1 LTPPYAGDTFGPKP
15 GAARQGSI
23 HVEEDLMGTRDTFA
37 ARPWHRLALYAL
49 LLVLIAG
56 CAPPPARPTTGGEAP
71 AQPQR
76 VAGARK
82 VLNMGISSIIDA
94 FSIAGSSTTSGGGL
108 GYIEIHSQA
117 LFTADKTTGRP
128 IPRLLAEQPTLD
140 NGGLRVTDDGG
151 MVATYRLRPDV
162 KWADGAPFTTKD
174 LMFTFRVVKNPAIPV
189 LDSGPSKLMESASA
203 PDDLTFIINW
213 RQPYYLADAIGL
225 RAFWPLPAH
234 LLEADYV
241 TLVEEQKDA
250 LAWLAKPYWTSEY
263 VHIGPFRLVE
273 FTPQVQA
280 VFEAVDTYVLGR
292 PKVDRIVVKQFTD
305 NGTTL
310 ANALAGGI
318 DLATEG
324 ALSSERSAELKRRW
338 DADGAGKVYF
348 GTGNTWF
355 VSIQFDTTVPNYAT
369 IMQDKRIRQALYTA
383 IDRESLADTLADGI
397 PDMAAN
403 ALLPPDN
410 PLFSSVRNG
419 WKERYPFDLNR
430 SAAAFEAAG
439 WRKSAD
445 GMLVNGAGEHLK
457 FELRTTADQTRK
469 QAIVGDMWKRAGAD
483 LDMLVVPTARIR
495 DVEFRQQFPGGEI
508 TARGSQDSI
517 LTRLELSEQPM
528 AQNRFSGNNRGHW
541 YSEQYEALVT
551 RYRTNLR
558 EAGRA
563 QAIKE
568 IQDLLIEELPLM
580 LLHYETHAVFARK
593 GVTAFQDD
601 FPGGS
606 DAGRL
611 YGTYS
616 RNAHEWDVAL

>member
-1 LTPPYAGDTFGPKP
+1 MRTRGRLTS
-15 GAARQGSI
+15 R
-23 HVEEDLMGTRDTFA
+23 TR
-37 ARPWHRLALYAL
+37 HQLAVCTLLL
-49 LLVLIAG
+49 LLVIAA
-56 CAPPPARPTTGGEAP
+56 CAPPQRAPAPTGGEASVQ
-71 AQPQR
+71 APQR
-76 VAGARK
+76 AQGTRK
-82 VLNMGISSIIDA
+82 VLNMGITSIIDA
-94 FSIAGSSTTSGGGL
+94 FSVAGSSTTSGGGL

-117 LFTADKTTGRP
+117 LFTADKATGRP

-140 NGGLRVTDDGG
+140 NGGLRIADDGR
-151 MVATYRLRPDV
+151 MIATYRLRRDV
-162 KWADGAPFTTKD
+162 KWADGAPFTAND
-174 LMFTFRVVKNPAIPV
+174 LMFTYRAVKNPAVPV

-203 PDDLTFIINW
+203 PDDFTFVITW

-234 LLEADYV
+234 LLEADYLA
-241 TLVEEQKDA
+241 LVEEQKDA
-250 LAWLAKPYWTSEY
+250 LAWLAKPYWSSDY
-263 VHIGPFRLVE
+263 VHIGPFKLVE

-280 VFEAVDTYVLGR
+280 VFEAVDTYFLGR

-324 ALSSERSAELKRRW
+324 ALNSERGSELKRRW
-338 DADGAGKVYF
+338 DADGAGKVYI
-348 GTGNTWF
+348 GPGNTWF
-355 VSIQFDTTVPNYAT
+355 VSIQFDATVPNYAT
-369 IMQDKRIRQALYTA
+369 VLQDKRIRQALYMA
-383 IDRESLADTLADGI
+383 IDRESLADTLSDGV
-397 PDMAAN
+397 PGMAAD

-410 PLFSSVRNG
+410 PLFSVVRNG
-419 WKERYPFDLNR
+419 WKDRYPFDLNR

-439 WRKSAD
+439 WRKGVD
-445 GMLVNGAGEHLK
+445 GTLVNSGGDHLK
-457 FELRTTADQTRK
+457 LELRTTADQTRK

-483 LDMLVVPTARIR
+483 LDLVVVPTARIR
-495 DVEFRQQFPGGEI
+495 DVEYRQQFPGGEI

-517 LTRLELSEQPM
+517 LTRLELSEQPTP
-528 AQNRFSGNNRGHW
+528 QNRFSGNNRGHW

-558 EAGRA
+558 EDGRG

-568 IQDLLIEELPLM
+568 IQDLLVEELPLM
-580 LLHYETHAVFARK
+580 LLHYETHVAFARK

-606 DAGRL
+606 DAGRI

-616 RNAHEWDVAL
+616 RNAHEWDLVP